1 MHPWRKIGLT
11 GLAWA
16 LSGFIASFAAEK
28 WGWLLIKE
36 TEISDIFEI
45 AAEKRDLAGK
55 GIARAL
61 RREGL
66 VPAVIY
72 GDKKDPEGISLQ
84 IGEIKKLFNT
94 GRMMNTLLEIDLE
107 GKKQRVIARDVQLH
121 PVRDDILH
129 ADFLRLGKGAKI
141 AVEVSV
147 SFLNEETCPGLK
159 QGGVLNVVRYTV
171 ELNCPA
177 DNIPETIELDLAEAE
192 MNDSLHISEVKL
204 PDGVEPVISDRDF
217 TIATIAAP
225 AALKSEGAGED
236 SDEEGDDAKGAEEA
250 EGGSEDEGGEE

>member
-1 MHPWRKIGLT
+1 M
-11 GLAWA
+11 
-16 LSGFIASFAAEK
+16 
-28 WGWLLIKE
+28 
-36 TEISDIFEI
+36 SDILEI
-45 AAEKRDLAGK
+45 AAEKRERAGK

-61 RREGL
+61 RREGQ

-72 GDKKDPEGISLQ
+72 GDSKDPETIAVSRKELT
-84 IGEIKKLFNT
+84 KLFNT
-94 GRMMNTLLEIDLE
+94 GRLTSTLMEIELD

-129 ADFLRLGKGAKI
+129 ADFLRLGKGLKI

-147 SFLNEETCPGLK
+147 TFLNEETCPGLK

-192 MNDSLHISEVKL
+192 MNDSLHISQVSL
-204 PDGVEPVISDRDF
+204 PEGVEPVISDRDF

-225 AALKSEGAGED
+225 AALKSEGSSADDEEVGED
-236 SDEEGDDAKGAEEA
+236 GEAAEA
-250 EGGSEDEGGEE
+250 TEGGDEGGEE

>member
-1 MHPWRKIGLT
+1 LHPWRKIGLT

-16 LSGFIASFAAEK
+16 LSGFIASFASKK

-36 TEISDIFEI
+36 TEMSDIFEI
-45 AAEKRDLAGK
+45 AAEKRERAGK

-147 SFLNEETCPGLK
+147 TFLNEETCPGLK

-225 AALKSEGAGED
+225 AALKSEEAGED
-236 SDEEGDDAKGAEEA
+236 SNEEGDDAEGAEEA
-250 EGGSEDEGGEE
+250 EGGSKDEGGEE

>member
-1 MHPWRKIGLT
+1 M
-11 GLAWA
+11 
-16 LSGFIASFAAEK
+16 SEV
-28 WGWLLIKE
+28 
-36 TEISDIFEI
+36 FEI
-45 AAEKRDLAGK
+45 AAEKRERAGK

-61 RREGL
+61 RREGQ

-72 GDKKDPEGISLQ
+72 GDSKDPEGIAVSRKDLT
-84 IGEIKKLFNT
+84 KLFNT
-94 GRMMNTLLEIDLE
+94 GRLTSTLMDIELD
-107 GKKQRVIARDVQLH
+107 GKKHRVIARDVQLH

-147 SFLNEETCPGLK
+147 TFLNEETCPGLK
-159 QGGVLNVVRYTV
+159 QGGVLNVVRYSV

-177 DNIPETIELDLAEAE
+177 DNIPEAIELDLAEAE
-192 MNDSLHISEVKL
+192 MNDSLHISQVSL

-225 AALKSEGAGED
+225 AALKSESAD
-236 SDEEGDDAKGAEEA
+236 ADDEEAAEGEEA
-250 EGGSEDEGGEE
+250 AEATEGGDEGGEE

>member
-1 MHPWRKIGLT
+1 M
-11 GLAWA
+11 
-16 LSGFIASFAAEK
+16 SEV
-28 WGWLLIKE
+28 
-36 TEISDIFEI
+36 FEI
-45 AAEKRDLAGK
+45 AAEKRERAGK

-61 RREGL
+61 RREGQ

-72 GDKKDPEGISLQ
+72 GDSRDPEGIAVSRKDLT
-84 IGEIKKLFNT
+84 KLFNT
-94 GRMMNTLLEIDLE
+94 GRLTSTLMDIELD
-107 GKKQRVIARDVQLH
+107 GKKHRVIARDVQLH

-147 SFLNEETCPGLK
+147 TFLNEETCPGLK
-159 QGGVLNVVRYTV
+159 QGGVLNVVRYSV

-177 DNIPETIELDLAEAE
+177 DNIPEAIELDLAEAE
-192 MNDSLHISEVKL
+192 MNDSLHISQVSL

-225 AALKSEGAGED
+225 AALKSESAD
-236 SDEEGDDAKGAEEA
+236 ADDEEAAEGEEA
-250 EGGSEDEGGEE
+250 AEATEGGDEGGEE

>member
-1 MHPWRKIGLT
+1 M
-11 GLAWA
+11 
-16 LSGFIASFAAEK
+16 
-28 WGWLLIKE
+28 
-36 TEISDIFEI
+36 SDILEI
-45 AAEKRDLAGK
+45 AAEKRERAGK

-61 RREGL
+61 RREGQ

-72 GDKKDPEGISLQ
+72 GDSKDPETIAVSRKELT
-84 IGEIKKLFNT
+84 KLFNT
-94 GRMMNTLLEIDLE
+94 GRLTSTLMEIELD

-129 ADFLRLGKGAKI
+129 ADFLRLGKGSKI

-147 SFLNEETCPGLK
+147 TFLNEETCPGLK

-192 MNDSLHISEVKL
+192 MNDSLHISQVSL
-204 PDGVEPVISDRDF
+204 PEGVEPVISDRDF

-225 AALKSEGAGED
+225 AALKSEGSSADDEEVGED
-236 SDEEGDDAKGAEEA
+236 GEAAEA
-250 EGGSEDEGGEE
+250 TEGGDEGGEE

>member
-1 MHPWRKIGLT
+1 M
-11 GLAWA
+11 
-16 LSGFIASFAAEK
+16 SE
-28 WGWLLIKE
+28 
-36 TEISDIFEI
+36 IFEI
-45 AAEKRDLAGK
+45 AAEKRERAGK

-61 RREGL
+61 RREGQ

-72 GDKKDPEGISLQ
+72 GDSKDPEGIAVSRKELT
-84 IGEIKKLFNT
+84 KLFNT
-94 GRMMNTLLEIDLE
+94 GRLTSTLLDIELD
-107 GKKQRVIARDVQLH
+107 GKKHRVIARDVQLH

-129 ADFLRLGKGAKI
+129 ADFLRLGKGSKI

-147 SFLNEETCPGLK
+147 TFLNEETCPGLK

-177 DNIPETIELDLAEAE
+177 DNIPETIELDLAEAQ
-192 MNDSLHISEVKL
+192 MNDSLHISEVAL

-225 AALKSEGAGED
+225 AALKSEGANAD
-236 SDEEGDDAKGAEEA
+236 DEEAAADGETA
-250 EGGSEDEGGEE
+250 EGGDEGGEE

>member
-1 MHPWRKIGLT
+1 M
-11 GLAWA
+11 
-16 LSGFIASFAAEK
+16 
-28 WGWLLIKE
+28 
-36 TEISDIFEI
+36 SDILEI
-45 AAEKRDLAGK
+45 TAEKRERAGK

-61 RREGL
+61 RREGQ

-72 GDKKDPEGISLQ
+72 GDNKDPEGIAVPRKELTL
-84 IGEIKKLFNT
+84 LFNT
-94 GRMMNTLLEIDLE
+94 GRLTSTLLDIELD
-107 GKKQRVIARDVQLH
+107 GKKHRVIARDVQLH

-147 SFLNEETCPGLK
+147 TFLNEETCPGLK

-177 DNIPETIELDLAEAE
+177 DNIPETIEVDLAEAE
-192 MNDSLHISEVKL
+192 MNDSLHISEVAL
-204 PDGVEPVISDRDF
+204 PEGVEPVISDRDF

-225 AALKSEGAGED
+225 AALKSESAGADDED
-236 SDEEGDDAKGAEEA
+236 GADEA
-250 EGGSEDEGGEE
+250 EAAAGGDEGGEE

>member
-1 MHPWRKIGLT
+1 M
-11 GLAWA
+11 
-16 LSGFIASFAAEK
+16 
-28 WGWLLIKE
+28 
-36 TEISDIFEI
+36 SDIFEI
-45 AAEKRDLAGK
+45 TAEKRERAGK

-72 GDKKDPEGISLQ
+72 GDKKGPEGIALNL
-84 IGEIKKLFNT
+84 GEVKKLFNS
-94 GRMMNTLLEIDLE
+94 GRMMNTLLDIEID
-107 GKKQRVIARDVQLH
+107 GKKQRAIARDVQLH

-147 SFLNEETCPGLK
+147 NFLNEETCPGLK
-159 QGGVLNVVRYTV
+159 LGGVLNVVRYSI

-177 DNIPETIELDLAEAE
+177 DNIPESIDLDLAEAQ

-225 AALKSEGAGED
+225 ASLKSEEA
-236 SDEEGDDAKGAEEA
+236 GAEEGA
-250 EGGSEDEGGEE
+250 EGEDGETEGDASAAEESGAEEGGEE

>member
-1 MHPWRKIGLT
+1 M
-11 GLAWA
+11 
-16 LSGFIASFAAEK
+16 SE
-28 WGWLLIKE
+28 
-36 TEISDIFEI
+36 IFEI
-45 AAEKRDLAGK
+45 AAEKRERAGK

-61 RREGL
+61 RREGQ

-72 GDKKDPEGISLQ
+72 GDSKDPEGIAVSRKELT
-84 IGEIKKLFNT
+84 KLFNT
-94 GRMMNTLLEIDLE
+94 GRLTSTLLDIELD
-107 GKKQRVIARDVQLH
+107 GKKHRVIARDVQLH

-129 ADFLRLGKGAKI
+129 ADFLRLGKGSKI

-147 SFLNEETCPGLK
+147 TFLNEETCPGLK

-177 DNIPETIELDLAEAE
+177 DNIPETIELDLAEAQ
-192 MNDSLHISEVKL
+192 MNDSLHISEVAL

-225 AALKSEGAGED
+225 AALKSEGANAD
-236 SDEEGDDAKGAEEA
+236 DEEAAEDGEAA
-250 EGGSEDEGGEE
+250 EGGDEGGEE